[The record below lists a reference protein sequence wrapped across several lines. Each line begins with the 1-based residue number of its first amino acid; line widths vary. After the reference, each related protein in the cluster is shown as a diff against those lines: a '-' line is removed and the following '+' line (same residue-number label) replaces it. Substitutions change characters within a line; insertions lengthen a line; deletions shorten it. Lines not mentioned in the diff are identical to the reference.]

1 MDNNSRK
8 TKKNNKA
15 AVAAATE
22 ASACAKLLR
31 KLLPKKS
38 GFMRIKQSES
48 EFEEDFFLGM
58 DYEAF
63 VNFNISV
70 VTDMS
75 EEERALYTSIFKLI
89 KNGKTCSVDLE
100 IAIIRDNEQVFFN
113 EKKQLI
119 FVTPP

>member
-1 MDNNSRK
+1 
-8 TKKNNKA
+8 
-15 AVAAATE
+15 
-22 ASACAKLLR
+22 
-31 KLLPKKS
+31 
-38 GFMRIKQSES
+38 
-48 EFEEDFFLGM
+48 M

-75 EEERALYTSIFKLI
+75 EEERTLYTSIFKLI

-100 IAIIRDNEQVFFN
+100 ISIIRVNEQVFFN